1 MELNLPDVKAE
12 VEAAF
17 AAYEA
22 ALVGNDVATLD
33 ALFWDHEL
41 TIRYGAGESLYGRAE
56 ILAFRKARPSQG
68 LERTLRRTVITTFGR
83 DMATANT
90 EFERGGRIGRQ
101 SQTWARLPEGW
112 RVVAAHVSFLPG

>member
-1 MELNLPDVKAE
+1 MEANLPQVKAE

-17 AAYEA
+17 AAYGA

-33 ALFWDHEL
+33 ARFWDHDL
-41 TIRYGAGESLYGRAE
+41 TIRYGATESLYGGEE
-56 ILAFRKARPSQG
+56 ILAFRRARPSQG
-68 LERTLRRTVITTFGR
+68 LERTLRRAVIATFGR

-101 SQTWARLPEGW
+101 SQTWARLSEGW
-112 RVVAAHVSFLPG
+112 RVVAAHASLLPA